1 MDGLSDFHG
10 VSIDTLHF
18 VLRVNGRDAPRVQQR
33 CSAWCHTH
41 LKSRL
46 SALQAQTGAG
56 NEMIERL
63 VLDVG
68 DVRLSRLE
76 TELEARIMQQ
86 LSERLQRWQMEA
98 RWASPL
104 QIDGASLAETES
116 DEQIVQQL
124 TERLQRW
131 QREAGR
137 ASPLQIDGASLAET
151 EHDEQIVQQL
161 SERWRRWQR
170 EARRVS
176 PSQIGEARLAAWEDV
191 MANDGWMTL
200 GTRAGVRMYERE
212 TRTETGQML
221 HGREAATAGSATAPT
236 TTASTPAPAP
246 DAVGLPALFA
256 YLHTGVWHAPVA
268 WMPPCTPDAWLRAQL
283 MQPQPDAIRAAL
295 ATACVHPRGLQ
306 RLLATFAPPTCDALA
321 AWLATGHSPG
331 MGGPVWLSTTRVEAG
346 LAVILRAL
354 PWVRSWPVAAPVD
367 AAQPATG
374 MAAPDPVGLA
384 LWRVVL
390 GATQPTPAMI
400 PTRLGEALVQHAHA
414 LLSGTPTEPVQAALQ
429 ALAHGLGEPVATDDA
444 THSWRA
450 RLFEVTGV
458 GHRRSTVAGQNTS
471 ALPSAQAASDVA
483 RYGEAAAPKPR
494 VRTQAPRDTGRSLV
508 EALPLPVANAGL
520 VLLWPTLPRLFRT
533 LTLTDD
539 TGRFKDNA
547 ARQQAL
553 ACLDWLAWSEP
564 VCAEWRTP
572 LTRMLCG
579 VSDDGPLEPEPLTA
593 QLRET
598 LDGWLAGALG
608 SLPRLSRCSIGELRA
623 LFLQRPGTL
632 HETDGA
638 LMLSVAREAIDI
650 LLNEVPWPLTQVAL
664 PWLSRPLSVDWIV

>member
-46 SALQAQTGAG
+46 SALRAQTGAG
-56 NEMIERL
+56 NGMIEQL

-76 TELEARIMQQ
+76 AELEARIMQQ

-98 RWASPL
+98 R
-104 QIDGASLAETES
+104 
-116 DEQIVQQL
+116 
-124 TERLQRW
+124 
-131 QREAGR
+131 R
-137 ASPLQIDGASLAET
+137 ASPLQINGASLVET
-151 EHDEQIVQQL
+151 ERDEQIVQQL
-161 SERWRRWQR
+161 SEQWRRWQR

-176 PSQIGEARLAAWEDV
+176 PSRIGEACLAAWEDV
-191 MANDGWMTL
+191 MANDGWVTL

-221 HGREAATAGSATAPT
+221 RGREAARAGSVTALT
-236 TTASTPAPAP
+236 TTASALVPAP
-246 DAVGLPALFA
+246 DVVGLPALSA
-256 YLHTGVWHAPVA
+256 YLRTGVWHAPAA
-268 WMPPCTPDAWLRAQL
+268 WMPPCTPDAWLCAQL
-283 MQPQPDAIRAAL
+283 MQPQPDALRVAL
-295 ATACVHPRGLQ
+295 ASACLHPRGLL
-306 RLLATFAPPTCDALA
+306 RLLATFSPPTCDALA
-321 AWLATGHSPG
+321 AWLATGHSPET
-331 MGGPVWLSTTRVEAG
+331 GGPLWLSTTRVEAG

-354 PWVRSWPVAAPVD
+354 PWVRSWPVAAPVE
-367 AAQPATG
+367 AAQLATG
-374 MAAPDPVGLA
+374 VAAPDPVGLA

-390 GATQPTPAMI
+390 GATQPMPAMI

-414 LLSGTPTEPVQAALQ
+414 LLSETPTEPVQAALQ

-444 THSWRA
+444 TGSWRA
-450 RLFEVTGV
+450 RLFEVTGA

-471 ALPSAQAASDVA
+471 ALPTAQAASDAA

-494 VRTQAPRDTGRSLV
+494 VRTQAPRDMSRSLV
-508 EALPLPVANAGL
+508 QALPLPVANAGL

-539 TGRFKDNA
+539 TGQFKDNA

-579 VSDDGPLEPEPLTA
+579 VSDAGPLEPEPLTA
-593 QLRET
+593 QLREM

-632 HETDGA
+632 HEIDGA
-638 LMLSVAREAIDI
+638 LMLSVSREAIDI

-664 PWLSRPLSVDWIV
+664 PWLSSPLSVDWIA